1 MKRLIETPAFEA
13 LLSDKPSSN
22 AAGGF
27 IDEIVNLCKRENS
40 KSSLFRTLRYTRF
53 RLQALQE
60 ASSLDRVEKK
70 CVGAA
75 LCH

>member
-13 LLSDKPSSN
+13 LLSDKPSPN
-22 AAGGF
+22 ATGGF
-27 IDEIVNLCKRENS
+27 IDEIVTLCKRENS
-40 KSSLFRTLRYTRF
+40 HSSLFRTLRYTHSH
-53 RLQALQE
+53 LQALQE
-60 ASSLDRVEKK
+60 ASSSDRVEK